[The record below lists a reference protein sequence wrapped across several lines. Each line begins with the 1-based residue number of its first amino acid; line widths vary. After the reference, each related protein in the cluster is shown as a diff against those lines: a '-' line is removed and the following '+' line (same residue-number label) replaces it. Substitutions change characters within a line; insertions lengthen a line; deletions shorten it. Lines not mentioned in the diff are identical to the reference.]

1 MLLQTIEAALEI
13 LANIISIILLFLMP
27 IVVPIGQWMVGW
39 ISVVMDF
46 IRLNF
51 SSDYM
56 IYIIICVIL
65 IVSGIIINVIWP
77 GDKKGS
83 IFNKGVEK
91 IEVFEDKVN
100 KSEEDIVSEIKRCKD
115 CGNPVGDS
123 EICPL
128 CGARQI

>member
-1 MLLQTIEAALEI
+1 MLLQTIEALEI

-46 IRLNF
+46 IQLNF
-51 SSDYM
+51 SSDYT

-91 IEVFEDKVN
+91 IENFEDKVN

-123 EICPL
+123 EVCPL